1 MKKPNYI
8 SPGQFSTSF
17 SDGVLRSKEFND
29 IYFSADN
36 GVNESNHVYIEGNN
50 LKQRLLNSQH
60 FTISELG
67 FGSGLNFLLTWKL
80 FNKANAGKGYLDYIS
95 IEGFPLNKNLI
106 RKVHSKFP
114 ELSKY
119 SNQLLNSLPPLWS
132 GIHRIHL
139 NDDKIRLTLVYEEVF
154 EALQKST
161 FQSDAWFL
169 DGFNPKTN
177 KEMWDAKVLSEVFR
191 LTKPSGTFSTFSSA
205 GQVRRDLEKVG
216 FKVKKIDG
224 FGYKKEMTIGKKCGE
239 KKSNITQMNCL
250 VIGGGIAGVSIAYS
264 LKNRVINPC
273 IIEKENGLAY
283 GASGNLAA
291 IQYPRLTSVNTPAGR
306 LSLSCYR
313 YSRNLARQFGVA
325 LEDKSIILGL
335 PAREKIKQNKLLS
348 QGWPEDLI
356 RKLREEDELE
366 MTNSKIGIDG
376 IVHDFGGTIKPV
388 EFVHKL
394 ISDNVERI
402 LGNEIIEIIRSING
416 WSVKLSNNNIIHAD
430 TLILACSEGLRK
442 LKQTSVFNL
451 QYTQGQITYLENK
464 ILKNIP
470 KTNFSFSGYVTP
482 PVENKITIG
491 ATFEKN
497 AIKRDFIS
505 KEANQTNLKNIPD
518 AISKRL
524 FGLNKIDLN
533 NLDGRVS
540 MRVSTF
546 DRMPMMGQI
555 EENLYILSA
564 LGARG
569 MIMAP
574 LLGDALA
581 SIILGQPCGLD
592 QEVVKACDPNR
603 VERSFLA

>member
-8 SPGQFSTSF
+8 SPGHFSTSF

-29 IYFSADN
+29 IYYSADN
-36 GVNESNHVYIEGNN
+36 GVNESNYVYIEGNN
-50 LKQRLLNSQH
+50 LSHRLLNSQH

-67 FGSGLNFLLTWKL
+67 FGTGLNFLLVWKL
-80 FNKANAGKGYLDYIS
+80 FDRVNSGKGYLDYIS

-114 ELSKY
+114 ELSKF
-119 SNQLLNSLPPLWS
+119 SNQLLISLPPLWS

-139 NDDKIRLTLVYEEVF
+139 NNGKIRLTLIYEDVF
-154 EALQKST
+154 EALKKSN
-161 FQSDAWFL
+161 FLSDAWFL
-169 DGFNPKTN
+169 DGFNPKAN
-177 KEMWDAKVLSEVFR
+177 GEMWDTKVLSEVFR

-205 GQVRRDLEKVG
+205 GYVRRGLEKVG

-224 FGYKKEMTIGKKCGE
+224 FGFKKEMTIGKRCGE
-239 KKSNITQMNCL
+239 QKSNITYMNCL
-250 VIGGGIAGVSIAYS
+250 VIGGGIAGASIAHA
-264 LKNRVINPC
+264 LKTRGVNPC
-273 IIEKENGLAY
+273 LIEKENGLAH

-291 IQYPRLTSVNTPAGR
+291 VQYPRLTTVNTPAGR

-313 YSRNLARQFGVA
+313 YSRNLAKQLGVSLA
-325 LEDKSIILGL
+325 DKSIILGL
-335 PAREKIKQNKLLS
+335 PKREQIKQYKLLS
-348 QGWPEDLI
+348 QGWPTDLI

-366 MTNSKIGIDG
+366 ITNSKIGIDG
-376 IVHDFGGTIKPV
+376 IVHDFGGTVKPV

-394 ISDNVERI
+394 ISNNIERI
-402 LGNEIIEIIRSING
+402 LGNEVLEIIRSNNG
-416 WSVKLSNNNIIHAD
+416 WNVKLSNNEIISAD
-430 TLILACSEGLRK
+430 ILILACSEGLRK

-451 QYTQGQITYLENK
+451 QYTQGQITYLDK
-464 ILKNIP
+464 SKLKNSP

-482 PVENKITIG
+482 EVENKITIG
-491 ATFEKN
+491 ATFERN
-497 AIKRDFIS
+497 SNERNFIS
-505 KEANQTNLKNIPD
+505 EEANQTNLNKIPD

-524 FGLNKIDLN
+524 FGSNKIDLN

-581 SIILGQPCGLD
+581 SIILGQPSGLD
-592 QEVVKACDPNR
+592 QEVLKACDPNR
-603 VERSFLA
+603 IERSFLA